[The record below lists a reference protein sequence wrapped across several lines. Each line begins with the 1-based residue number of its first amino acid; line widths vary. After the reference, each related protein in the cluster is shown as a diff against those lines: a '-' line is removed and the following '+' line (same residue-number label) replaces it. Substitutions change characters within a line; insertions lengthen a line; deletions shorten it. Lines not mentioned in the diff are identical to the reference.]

1 MFEREVYEKRREKL
15 REILEDGLVLI
26 LGNDEAPMNYPANPY
41 HFRQDSNFL
50 YFFGLDEPG
59 LAGIMDMEEE
69 GGDIIFGDDI
79 DVEDVIWMGPS
90 PSLKEKAE
98 QVGIKKTRPF
108 NSLQDFLR
116 DAISRGRKVHFLPP
130 YRGEHLLRLAHLLG
144 IRPEAVKHWVS
155 VDLIRAVVELRSVKG
170 PEEIQQMEIASD
182 ITAEM
187 HLRAM
192 KRARAGMYERELA
205 GEIEGLAIS
214 LGGYISFPVILT
226 IRGEILH
233 NHYHGHILRE
243 GQLLLVDA
251 GAESPLHYAGDM
263 TRTFP
268 VSGKFTPRQ
277 KEIYEIVL
285 SAQKKAIE
293 NIKPGV
299 YYREIHLLAAR
310 IMAEG
315 LKELGLMK
323 GDVEEAVS
331 QGAHALFFPHGLG
344 HMIGLDVHDM
354 EGLGEDYVG
363 YDETVKRSDQFG
375 LAYLRLARKLQ
386 EGFTLT
392 VEPGIYFI
400 PALIEKWKGE
410 GKHREFIDYDKVEE
424 YLDFGGIR
432 IEESVVVTDEGC
444 RILGKP
450 VPKEPDEVESLRA

>member
-1 MFEREVYEKRREKL
+1 MFEREVYLKRREGL
-15 REILEDGLVLI
+15 REILEGGIALF
-26 LGNDEAPMNYPANPY
+26 LGNDESPMNYPANPY
-41 HFRQDSNFL
+41 RFRQDSNFL

-59 LAGIMDMEEE
+59 LAAVMDLEEE
-69 GGDIIFGDDI
+69 GMDVIFGNDP
-79 DVEDVIWMGPS
+79 DVEDVIWMGPREPLQARAERVGVS
-90 PSLKEKAE
+90 RTMPYQKLEDYLKGE
-98 QVGIKKTRPF
+98 
-108 NSLQDFLR
+108 L
-116 DAISRGRKVHFLPP
+116 SRGRTVHFLPP
-130 YRGEHLLRLAHLLG
+130 YRGEHLLKLARFLG

-155 VDLIRAVVELRSVKG
+155 SELIKAVVELRSFKG
-170 PEEIQQMEIASD
+170 PEEIQQMDMAATM
-182 ITAEM
+182 TAEM

-192 KRARAGMYERELA
+192 KNARPGMYERELA

-226 IRGEILH
+226 VHGEILH
-233 NHYHGHILRE
+233 NHYHGNMLRE

-268 VSGKFTPRQ
+268 VSARFTTKQR
-277 KEIYEIVL
+277 EIYEVVL
-285 SAQKKAIE
+285 AAQKKALE
-293 NIKPGV
+293 NIEPGV
-299 YYREIHLLAAR
+299 YYRDVHLLAAKT
-310 IMAEG
+310 MAEG
-315 LKELGLMK
+315 LKALGLMK
-323 GDVEEAVS
+323 GDVEEAVAA
-331 QGAHALFFPHGLG
+331 GAHALFFPHGLG

-375 LAYLRLARKLQ
+375 LAYLRLAKKLQ

-400 PALIEKWKGE
+400 PALIEKWRSE
-410 GKHREFIDYDKVEE
+410 GKHREFINYDKLEE

-432 IEESVVVTDEGC
+432 IEDSVVVTEDGC

-450 VPKEPDEVESLRA
+450 VPKEPEEVEALRG

>member
-1 MFEREVYEKRREKL
+1 MFDKEVYIRRREKL
-15 REILEDGLVLI
+15 REILEEGIVLL
-26 LGNDEAPMNYPANPY
+26 LGNDESPMNYPANPY

-59 LAGIMDMEEE
+59 LAGVIDLEEE
-69 GGDIIFGDDI
+69 DSDILFGDDL
-79 DVEDVIWMGPS
+79 DVEDIIWMGYFP
-90 PSLKEKAE
+90 PLKEKAE
-98 QVGIKKTRPF
+98 KVGVKKTFP
-108 NSLQDFLR
+108 SAKLSDYLR
-116 DAISRGRKVHFLPP
+116 EALSKGRRIHFLPP
-130 YRGEHLLRLAHLLG
+130 YRGEHLLKLAHLLG
-144 IRPEAVKHWVS
+144 IRPEAVKYWVS
-155 VDLIRAVVELRSVKG
+155 VDLIRAVVELRSFKE
-170 PEEIQQMEIASD
+170 PEEIQQMDMAAN

-192 KRARAGMYERELA
+192 KNARAGMYERELA

-226 IRGEILH
+226 VHGEILH
-233 NHYHGHILRE
+233 NHYHENMLRE

-268 VSGKFTPRQ
+268 VSARFTTKQR
-277 KEIYEIVL
+277 EIYEVVL

-299 YYREIHLLAAR
+299 YYRDVHLLAAKT
-310 IMAEG
+310 IAEG
-315 LKELGLMK
+315 LKALGLMK
-323 GDVEEAVS
+323 GDVEEAVAA
-331 QGAHALFFPHGLG
+331 GAHALFFPHGLG

-375 LAYLRLARKLQ
+375 LAYLRLAKKLQ

-400 PALIEKWKGE
+400 PALIEKWRSE
-410 GKHREFIDYDKVEE
+410 GKHRDFINYDKLEE

-432 IEESVVVTDEGC
+432 IEDSVAVTEEGC

-450 VPKEPDEVESLRA
+450 VPKEPEEVEALRG

>member
-15 REILEDGLVLI
+15 REILEEGLVLI

-59 LAGIMDMEEE
+59 LAGLMDMEDEE
-69 GGDIIFGDDI
+69 GDIIFGNDP

-90 PSLKEKAE
+90 PSLKDKAE
-98 QVGIKKTRPF
+98 QVGVKKTRPF

-116 DAISRGRKVHFLPP
+116 EALSKGRRVHFLPP
-130 YRGEHLLRLAHLLG
+130 YRGEHILKLAYLLG

-170 PEEIQQMEIASD
+170 PEEIQQMEVAAN

-192 KRARAGMYERELA
+192 SRARAGMYERELA

-226 IRGEILH
+226 VHGEILH
-233 NHYHGHILRE
+233 NHYHGNMLRD

-268 VSGKFTPRQ
+268 VSGKFTPKQR
-277 KEIYEIVL
+277 EIYQIVL
-285 SAQKKAIE
+285 SAQRKAIE

-299 YYREIHLLAAR
+299 YYREIHLLAAKT
-310 IMAEG
+310 IAQG
-315 LKELGLMK
+315 LKELGLMR
-323 GDVEEAVS
+323 GDVEETVS

-363 YDETVKRSDQFG
+363 YDETVKRSEQFG
-375 LAYLRLARKLQ
+375 LAYLRLAKKLQ

-400 PALIEKWKGE
+400 PALVEKWRSE
-410 GKHREFIDYDKVEE
+410 GKHRDFINYQKVEE

-432 IEESVVVTDEGC
+432 IEDSVVVTEDGC

-450 VPKEPDEVESLRA
+450 VPKEPEEVEALRG

>member
-1 MFEREVYEKRREKL
+1 MFEREVYEKRRESL
-15 REILEDGLVLI
+15 REILEEGIVLI

-59 LAGIMDMEEE
+59 LAGVMDMEEE
-69 GGDIIFGDDI
+69 RYIIFGDDI

-90 PSLKEKAE
+90 PSLSEKAE
-98 QVGIKKTRPF
+98 KVGVKEIRP
-108 NSLQDFLR
+108 SSGLGDFLR
-116 DAISRGRKVHFLPP
+116 EAISKGRKVHFLPP
-130 YRGEHLLRLAHLLG
+130 YRGEHLLKLAYLLG

-155 VDLIRAVVELRSVKG
+155 VDLIKAVVELRSVKG
-170 PEEIQQMEIASD
+170 PQEIEQMDIAAN

-187 HLRAM
+187 HLLAM
-192 KRARAGMYERELA
+192 REARAGMYERELA
-205 GEIEGLAIS
+205 GKIEGLAIS
-214 LGGYISFPVILT
+214 SGGYISFPVILT

-233 NHYHGHILRE
+233 NHYHGNMLRE
-243 GQLLLVDA
+243 GKLLLVDA

-268 VSGKFTPRQ
+268 VSGKFTEKQR
-277 KEIYEIVL
+277 EIYEIVL
-285 SAQKKAIE
+285 QAQKRAIE

-310 IMAEG
+310 TIAEG
-315 LKELGLMK
+315 LRDLGLMK
-323 GDVEEAVS
+323 GDVEEAV
-331 QGAHALFFPHGLG
+331 QAGAHALFFPHGLG

-375 LAYLRLARKLQ
+375 LAYLRLAKKLL

-400 PALIEKWKGE
+400 PALIEKWRSE
-410 GKHREFIDYDKVEE
+410 GKHRDFINYEKVEE
-424 YLDFGGIR
+424 YMDFGGIR
-432 IEESVVVTDEGC
+432 IEDSVAVTEDGC

-450 VPKEPDEVESLRA
+450 VPKEPEDVEALRGL